1 MLTVLVKNGILADS
15 GALRALD
22 VLIAGGKVERL
33 CPRGETIQ
41 ADAVVDAAG
50 LYVLPGLIDA
60 HNHPVYADRIGPLSR
75 AALAGGITTVI
86 PYIGSVAAWGQ
97 QGGLVQSIA
106 EFIREG
112 EATACVDFSVHCTF
126 TRNVMDEADAAIPA
140 LFDMGVC
147 SFKAFTSYRKR
158 GMKLEDE
165 EILHLMELVAARGGL
180 LAFHAENG
188 ALLDYLEDKAL
199 AEGRTHPRCYPAT
212 HPPLS
217 EAEAVFRVLT
227 LAAST
232 RCGIYL
238 PHLTCEESL
247 AVADL
252 FRSWNVLP
260 ALYTETCPHYLA
272 LTDDELERRGNLA
285 KMSPPLRK
293 EKDRLALWK
302 AVADRRIDVVASD
315 AAGHAVAANEPLFEE
330 TFRAPHGTPGV
341 ETLFGVTWD
350 EGINGGRIGVTDFVR
365 IMSENPAKIF
375 GLYPRKGTLRPG
387 SDADMVLVDPGLP
400 LAVPERNPHLTVDYS
415 LFAGRQCLGG
425 PVTVLRRGEIVCER
439 GKITGAQPGRFLP
452 ASPILTD

>member
-1 MLTVLVKNGILADS
+1 MRTVLVKNGILVDS
-15 GALRALD
+15 GAIKALD
-22 VLIAGGKVERL
+22 VLIVGDTVERL
-33 CPRGETIQ
+33 CPRGEITQ
-41 ADAVVDAAG
+41 ADTIVDAAG

-60 HNHPVYADRIGPLSR
+60 HNHPVYADRIGPLSQ
-75 AALAGGITTVI
+75 AALAGGITTLI

-97 QGGLVQSIA
+97 KGGLVQSITD
-106 EFIREG
+106 FIREG

-140 LFDMGVC
+140 LFEMGIC

-165 EILHLMELVAARGGL
+165 EILHLMELVAARKGL

-199 AEGRTHPRCYPAT
+199 EQGRTHPHYYPAT

-238 PHLTCEESL
+238 PHLTCKESL
-247 AVADL
+247 AVVDL

-272 LTDDELERRGNLA
+272 LTDDELERHGNLA

-302 AVADRRIDVVASD
+302 AVADRHIDVVASD
-315 AAGHAVAANEPLFEE
+315 AAGHTIAANEPLFED
-330 TFRAPHGTPGV
+330 TFKAPHGTPGV

-350 EGINGGRIGVTDFVR
+350 EGINNGRIAVTDFVR

-375 GLYPRKGTLRPG
+375 GLYPKKGTLLPG
-387 SDADMVLVDPGLP
+387 SDADMVLVDPGWP
-400 LAVPERNPHLTVDYS
+400 RKIPERDPHLAVDYS
-415 LFAGRQCLGG
+415 LFAGRQCFGG
-425 PVTVLRRGEIVCER
+425 PVAVLRRGKIVCER
-439 GKITGAQPGRFLP
+439 GKMTGMLPGRFLP
-452 ASPILTD
+452 ARSVLAD

>member
-1 MLTVLVKNGILADS
+1 MRTMLVKNGILADS

-22 VLIAGGKVERL
+22 VLIVDGKVERL
-33 CPRGETIQ
+33 CPRGEIVQ
-41 ADAVVDAAG
+41 AGTVVDATG

-75 AALAGGITTVI
+75 AALAGGITTLI

-97 QGGLVQSIA
+97 KGGLVQSIA
-106 EFIREG
+106 DFIREG
-112 EATACVDFSVHCTF
+112 EETACVDFSVHCTF
-126 TRNVMDEADAAIPA
+126 THNVMKEADAAIPL
-140 LFDMGVC
+140 LFDMGIC

-188 ALLDYLEDKAL
+188 ALLDYLEGKSL
-199 AEGRTHPRCYPAT
+199 AEGRTHPRYYPAT

-217 EAEAVFRVLT
+217 EAEAVFRVLA

-238 PHLTCEESL
+238 PHLTCKESL
-247 AVADL
+247 AVVDL

-272 LTDDELERRGNLA
+272 LTDAELEHHGNLA

-293 EKDRLALWK
+293 ETDRLALWK
-302 AVADRRIDVVASD
+302 ALADRRIDVVASD
-315 AAGHAVAANEPLFEE
+315 AAGHAVAANEPLFGE

-341 ETLFGVTWD
+341 ETLFGVMWD
-350 EGINGGRIGVTDFVR
+350 EGINNGRITVTDFVR
-365 IMSENPAKIF
+365 VMSENPAKIF

-387 SDADMVLVDPGLP
+387 SDADMVLVDPGFFRT
-400 LAVPERNPHLTVDYS
+400 VPKRNPYLAVDYS
-415 LFAGRQCLGG
+415 LFSGRQCLGI
-425 PVTVLRRGEIVCER
+425 PAIVLRRGELVSKNGEL
-439 GKITGAQPGRFLP
+439 TNMMPGRFFPGSPLP
-452 ASPILTD
+452 AD